1 MGLLENFRNEKIENK
16 PSQEME
22 LETYVK
28 MIVENSIQG
37 LNKELNTTLSV
48 SKNKIA
54 ELTLELAT
62 IQELKK
68 EMARYGENSRIIS
81 EKMLKNSEIFSKEF
95 IEKLDEVKS
104 TNEIFE
110 ETLKKSQLQENL
122 ERTFRNYLS
131 HYAKTSEESLSKI
144 SNKAYNAILEQERRL
159 KMRDTILIFI
169 HVIFAIVLIFG
180 FFSYRNIQ
188 KENRKTQGEI
198 QIIKEILAEDR
209 KYWFSQ
215 EDKKA
220 YISHVEDIEKRKKE
234 NNKKSKK

>member
-1 MGLLENFRNEKIENK
+1 MGLLENFRDEKIENK

-28 MIVENSIQG
+28 MIVENTIQG

-54 ELTLELAT
+54 ELTLELST

-68 EMARYGENSRIIS
+68 EMARYGENFRVIS

-95 IEKLDEVKS
+95 IKKLDEVKS

-122 ERTFRNYLS
+122 ERSFRNYLS
-131 HYAKTSEESLSKI
+131 SYAKISEETLNKI
-144 SNKAYNAILEQERRL
+144 SNKAYNAILEQEKRL
-159 KMRDTILIFI
+159 KMRDYILIFI
-169 HVIFAIVLIFG
+169 NIIFAIVLIFS

>member
-1 MGLLENFRNEKIENK
+1 MGLLENFRDEKIENK

-28 MIVENSIQG
+28 MIVENTIQG

-54 ELTLELAT
+54 ELTLELST

-68 EMARYGENSRIIS
+68 EMARYGENFRVIS

-95 IEKLDEVKS
+95 IKKLDEVKS

-122 ERTFRNYLS
+122 ERSFRNYLS
-131 HYAKTSEESLSKI
+131 SYAKISEETLNKI
-144 SNKAYNAILEQERRL
+144 SNKAYNAILEQEKRL
-159 KMRDTILIFI
+159 KMRDYILIFI
-169 HVIFAIVLIFG
+169 NIIFAIVLIFG

-220 YISHVEDIEKRKKE
+220 YISHVEDIEKRK
-234 NNKKSKK
+234 

>member
-1 MGLLENFRNEKIENK
+1 MGLLENFRDEKIENK

-28 MIVENSIQG
+28 MIVENTIQG

-54 ELTLELAT
+54 ELTLELST

-68 EMARYGENSRIIS
+68 EMARYGENFRVIS

-95 IEKLDEVKS
+95 IKKLDEVKS

-122 ERTFRNYLS
+122 ERSFRNYLS
-131 HYAKTSEESLSKI
+131 SYAKISEETLNKI
-144 SNKAYNAILEQERRL
+144 SNKAYNAILDQEKRL
-159 KMRDTILIFI
+159 KMRDYILIFI
-169 HVIFAIVLIFG
+169 NIIFAIVLIFG

>member
-1 MGLLENFRNEKIENK
+1 MGLLENFRDEKIENK

-28 MIVENSIQG
+28 MIVENTIQG

-54 ELTLELAT
+54 ELTLELST

-68 EMARYGENSRIIS
+68 EMARYGENFRVIS

-95 IEKLDEVKS
+95 IKKLDEVKS

-122 ERTFRNYLS
+122 ERSFRNYLS
-131 HYAKTSEESLSKI
+131 SYAKISEETLNKI
-144 SNKAYNAILEQERRL
+144 SNKAYNAILEQEKRL
-159 KMRDTILIFI
+159 KMRDYILIFI
-169 HVIFAIVLIFG
+169 NIIFAIVLIFG
-180 FFSYRNIQ
+180 FFSYRKIQ

-220 YISHVEDIEKRKKE
+220 YISHVEDIEKRK
-234 NNKKSKK
+234 

>member
-1 MGLLENFRNEKIENK
+1 MGLLENFRDEKIENK

-28 MIVENSIQG
+28 MIVENTIQG

-54 ELTLELAT
+54 ELTLELST

-68 EMARYGENSRIIS
+68 EMARYGENFRVIS
-81 EKMLKNSEIFSKEF
+81 EKMLKNSEMFSKEF
-95 IEKLDEVKS
+95 IKKLYEVKS

-122 ERTFRNYLS
+122 ERSFRNYLS
-131 HYAKTSEESLSKI
+131 SYAKISEETLNKI
-144 SNKAYNAILEQERRL
+144 SNKAYNAILEQEKRL
-159 KMRDTILIFI
+159 KMRDYILIFI
-169 HVIFAIVLIFG
+169 NIIFAIVLIFG

-220 YISHVEDIEKRKKE
+220 YISHVEDIEKRK
-234 NNKKSKK
+234 

>member
-1 MGLLENFRNEKIENK
+1 MGLLENFREEKDK

-28 MIVENSIQG
+28 MIVENTIQG

-54 ELTLELAT
+54 ELTLELST

-68 EMARYGENSRIIS
+68 EMEKYAENSQVII
-81 EKMLKNSEIFSKEF
+81 EKMLSNSEIFRKEF
-95 IEKLDEVKS
+95 IEKLDEVKN

-122 ERTFRNYLS
+122 ERTFRKYLS
-131 HYAKTSEESLSKI
+131 GYAETSEQALNKI
-144 SNKAYNAILEQERRL
+144 SEKSYNAIFEQERKL
-159 KMRDTILIFI
+159 KMRDSVLIFI
-169 HVIFAIVLIFG
+169 SIVFAIILIFG

-188 KENRKTQGEI
+188 KENQRTQREI
-198 QIIKEILAEDR
+198 QVIKEILAEDR

-234 NNKKSKK
+234 ITRNKKSKI

>member
-1 MGLLENFRNEKIENK
+1 MGLLENFRDEKIENK

-28 MIVENSIQG
+28 MIVENTIQG

-54 ELTLELAT
+54 ELTLELST

-68 EMARYGENSRIIS
+68 EMARYGENFRVIS

-95 IEKLDEVKS
+95 IKKLDEVKS

-122 ERTFRNYLS
+122 ERSFRNYLS
-131 HYAKTSEESLSKI
+131 SYAKISEETLNKI
-144 SNKAYNAILEQERRL
+144 SNKAYNAILEQEKRL
-159 KMRDTILIFI
+159 KMRDYILIFI
-169 HVIFAIVLIFG
+169 NIIFAIVLIFG

-209 KYWFSQ
+209 KYWFSPLTSLLQ
-215 EDKKA
+215 PLL
-220 YISHVEDIEKRKKE
+220 IE
-234 NNKKSKK
+234 

>member
-1 MGLLENFRNEKIENK
+1 MGLLENFRDEKIENK

-28 MIVENSIQG
+28 MIVENTIQG

-54 ELTLELAT
+54 ELTLELST

-68 EMARYGENSRIIS
+68 EMARYGENFRVIS

-95 IEKLDEVKS
+95 IKKLDEVKS

-122 ERTFRNYLS
+122 ERSFRNYLS
-131 HYAKTSEESLSKI
+131 SYAKISEETLNKI
-144 SNKAYNAILEQERRL
+144 SNKAYNAILEQEKRL
-159 KMRDTILIFI
+159 KMRDYILIFI
-169 HVIFAIVLIFG
+169 NIIFAIVLIFG

>member
-95 IEKLDEVKS
+95 IEKLDEVK
-104 TNEIFE
+104 
-110 ETLKKSQLQENL
+110 
-122 ERTFRNYLS
+122 R
-131 HYAKTSEESLSKI
+131 
-144 SNKAYNAILEQERRL
+144 
-159 KMRDTILIFI
+159 
-169 HVIFAIVLIFG
+169 
-180 FFSYRNIQ
+180 
-188 KENRKTQGEI
+188 
-198 QIIKEILAEDR
+198 DR
-209 KYWFSQ
+209 KSTRLN
-215 EDKKA
+215 
-220 YISHVEDIEKRKKE
+220 S
-234 NNKKSKK
+234 